1 MTAHVSSEPLRIVPG
16 RPPLRLLD
24 DHAAPPPEPAVR
36 ALIALV
42 AAVLAG
48 TCPPTRLAR
57 AVLPE
62 IRAGL
67 AARVPQPGRAAP
79 PQVLTSWVQRP
90 SPHAAEAGAV
100 LRLGTDVRA
109 LALRLEFLRGRWRCV
124 QLETTVPAR
133 RLARAA

>member
-1 MTAHVSSEPLRIVPG
+1 MTAHASSERLRIVPT

-24 DHAAPPPEPAVR
+24 ARTAPSPEPAAR

-48 TCPPTRLAR
+48 ACPPARLAR
-57 AVLPE
+57 GMLPE
-62 IRAGL
+62 IRARL
-67 AARVPQPGRAAP
+67 AAHVPPPGRAAP

-90 SPHAAEAGAV
+90 SPQAAEAGAV

-109 LALRLEFLRGRWRCV
+109 LALRLEFLHERWRCV